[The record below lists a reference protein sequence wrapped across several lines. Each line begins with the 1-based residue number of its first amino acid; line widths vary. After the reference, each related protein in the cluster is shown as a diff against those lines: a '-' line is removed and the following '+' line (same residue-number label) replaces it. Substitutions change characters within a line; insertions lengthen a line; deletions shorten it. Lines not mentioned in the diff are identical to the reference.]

1 MIAGEKWQIVNQKG
15 IEKYQTTIDP
25 DQLNKYQEQGNTISY
40 LVKGNQV
47 EGLVALG
54 DKNQTRGGKFHRNIE
69 ETRDYTS
76 DVNWRQSSSC

>member
-47 EGLVALG
+47 EGARSFG
-54 DKNQTRGGKFHRNIE
+54 RQNQTRGGKIHRNIE
-69 ETRDYTS
+69 ETGDYTS